1 MSDNL
6 DNLDNHH
13 NRTEQ
18 PAQHAQH
25 AERSKTLEANV
36 PDTQASNAPNANTS
50 ASMTLS
56 ATQKKYLPYVLAV
69 ALFMQILDATIL
81 NTSLPQMAQALGES
95 PLKMQW
101 AVISY
106 ALTLAI
112 FIPISGFL
120 ADKYGTR
127 RVFLSAIV
135 IFCMGSLLC
144 AASTTLDFLVASRVV
159 QGIGGAMMT
168 PVARLILVKSYPR
181 NQLLTV
187 MNFAV
192 IPALIAPLVG
202 PLLGGYLVQYAS
214 WHWIFLMNIPMGVFG
229 FMVAKKLVPAI
240 FEDTKRLDWTGFLL
254 FAAAACGLTLAV
266 EFGSRVG
273 QGSIGVMLVMAAS
286 ALLAGYVWHARRQV
300 APLFPLS
307 LFDIR
312 TFRIGIIGNLLT
324 RLGISA
330 VPFLL
335 PLLLQVVFEYSP
347 SQAGW
352 LLAPIAVGAIGVKP
366 FVSKLIQRYSYGTV
380 LVYNTSIL
388 GVLIILLAQFNDAS
402 QWLWFIP
409 LLTIMGACN
418 SLQFSAMNTITIG
431 DLQGMQTSS
440 GNSLM
445 AVNQQL
451 AISFGIA
458 FGAAMLTLLRERF
471 ALTDLV
477 AFQTTYWLLGIL
489 TLLSGLYFLRLKPED
504 GRGLY

>member
-1 MSDNL
+1 MV
-6 DNLDNHH
+6 
-13 NRTEQ
+13 
-18 PAQHAQH
+18 
-25 AERSKTLEANV
+25 TL
-36 PDTQASNAPNANTS
+36 T
-50 ASMTLS
+50 
-56 ATQKKYLPYVLAV
+56 ATQHKYLPYVLAV

-127 RVFLSAIV
+127 RVFLTAII
-135 IFCMGSLLC
+135 IFCIGSLLC
-144 AASTTLDFLVASRVV
+144 AASSNLDFLIGSRIV

-202 PLLGGYLVQYAS
+202 PLLGGYIVQYTS
-214 WHWIFLMNIPMGVFG
+214 WHWIFLINIPMGIFG
-229 FMVAKKLVPAI
+229 FIMGKKLVPAL
-240 FEDTKRLDWTGFLL
+240 FEDTKRLDWRGFAL
-254 FAAAACGLTLAV
+254 FAAAACGFTLAV
-266 EFGSRVG
+266 EFGSQTG
-273 QGSIGVMLVMAAS
+273 HGLYGL
-286 ALLAGYVWHARRQV
+286 LLALVATVMIGGYIWHAKRRS

-307 LFDIR
+307 LFNIR
-312 TFRIGIIGNLLT
+312 TFRIGITGNLFT

-366 FVSKLIQRYSYGTV
+366 FVSKLIKRYSYRKV
-380 LVYNTSIL
+380 LVYNTFLL
-388 GVLIILLAQFNDAS
+388 GILIIVLAQFSDSS
-402 QWLWFIP
+402 QWPWFIP
-409 LLTIMGACN
+409 VLTVMGACN
-418 SLQFSAMNTITIG
+418 SMQFSAMNTITIG
-431 DLQGMQTSS
+431 DLEGAQTSS

-458 FGAAMLTLLRERF
+458 FGAAMLNLLRDRLQLDI
-471 ALTDLV
+471 LT
-477 AFQTTYWLLGIL
+477 AFQTTYWVLGII
-489 TLLSGLYFLRLKPED
+489 TILSGLYFLRLKPED

>member
-1 MSDNL
+1 MSYGDVCMVTL
-6 DNLDNHH
+6 
-13 NRTEQ
+13 T
-18 PAQHAQH
+18 
-25 AERSKTLEANV
+25 KTQ
-36 PDTQASNAPNANTS
+36 D
-50 ASMTLS
+50 
-56 ATQKKYLPYVLAV
+56 KYLPYVLAV

-127 RVFLSAIV
+127 RVFLTAII
-135 IFCMGSLLC
+135 IFCIGSLLC
-144 AASTTLDFLVASRVV
+144 AASPTLNLLIGSRIV

-181 NQLLTV
+181 NKLLTV

-202 PLLGGYLVQYAS
+202 PLLGGYIVQYTS
-214 WHWIFLMNIPMGVFG
+214 WHWIFLINIPMGLFG
-229 FMVAKKLVPAI
+229 FIMGKKLVPAL
-240 FEDTKRLDWTGFLL
+240 FEDTQRLDWSGFLL

-266 EFGSRVG
+266 EFGSQTGRGLYGLILALIGAVLVG
-273 QGSIGVMLVMAAS
+273 AYI
-286 ALLAGYVWHARRQV
+286 WHAKRRP

-312 TFRIGIIGNLLT
+312 TFRIGIAGNLFT

-352 LLAPIAVGAIGVKP
+352 LLAPIAVGAMGIKP
-366 FVSKLIQRYSYGTV
+366 FVSKIIQRFSYRKV
-380 LVYNTSIL
+380 LVSNTFLL
-388 GVLIILLAQFNDAS
+388 GVLIIVLAQFNDPS
-402 QWLWFIP
+402 YWPWFIP
-409 LLTIMGACN
+409 ILVIMGSCN

-431 DLQGMQTSS
+431 DLEGQQISS

-451 AISFGIA
+451 ALSFGIA
-458 FGAAMLTLLRERF
+458 FGAAVLNLLRERLQMDTM
-471 ALTDLV
+471 A
-477 AFQTTYWLLGIL
+477 AFHTTYLILGII
-489 TLLSGLYFLRLKPED
+489 TILSGLYFLRLKPED

>member
-1 MSDNL
+1 MV
-6 DNLDNHH
+6 
-13 NRTEQ
+13 
-18 PAQHAQH
+18 
-25 AERSKTLEANV
+25 TLT
-36 PDTQASNAPNANTS
+36 PTQN
-50 ASMTLS
+50 
-56 ATQKKYLPYVLAV
+56 KYLPYVLAV

-127 RVFLSAIV
+127 RVFLYAII

-144 AASTTLDFLVASRVV
+144 AASPTLDFLIGSRII

-181 NQLLTV
+181 NKLLTV

-192 IPALIAPLVG
+192 IPALVAPLVG
-202 PLLGGYLVQYAS
+202 PVLGGYIVQYAS
-214 WHWIFLMNIPMGVFG
+214 WQWIFLINVPMGIFG
-229 FMVAKKLVPAI
+229 FIMGKKLVPAL
-240 FEDTKRLDWTGFLL
+240 FEDTRRLDWTGFLL
-254 FAAAACGLTLAV
+254 FAAAACGYTLAV
-266 EFGSRVG
+266 EFGSQTGRG
-273 QGSIGVMLVMAAS
+273 TYGLILAFISTALIGA
-286 ALLAGYVWHARRQV
+286 YVWHAKRHQ

-312 TFRIGIIGNLLT
+312 TFKIGITGNLFT

-335 PLLLQVVFEYSP
+335 PLLLQVVFKYSP

-352 LLAPIAVGAIGVKP
+352 LLAPIAVGAIGIKP
-366 FVSKLIQRYSYGTV
+366 WVSKIIQRFTYRKV
-380 LVYNTSIL
+380 LVVNTSLI
-388 GVLIILLAQFNDAS
+388 GILIIALAQFNDAAN
-402 QWLWFIP
+402 WIWFIP
-409 LLTIMGACN
+409 ILTVMGACN
-418 SLQFSAMNTITIG
+418 SMQFSAMNTITIG
-431 DLQGMQTSS
+431 DLEGTQTSS

-458 FGAAMLTLLRERF
+458 FGAAILNLLRER
-471 ALTDLV
+471 LELDILI
-477 AFQTTYWLLGIL
+477 AFQTTYWILGIL
-489 TLLSGLYFLRLKPED
+489 TILSGLYFLRLKPED

>member
-1 MSDNL
+1 MVTL
-6 DNLDNHH
+6 
-13 NRTEQ
+13 TE
-18 PAQHAQH
+18 
-25 AERSKTLEANV
+25 
-36 PDTQASNAPNANTS
+36 TQS
-50 ASMTLS
+50 
-56 ATQKKYLPYVLAV
+56 KYLPYVLAV

-135 IFCMGSLLC
+135 IFSIGSLLC
-144 AASTTLDFLVASRVV
+144 AAAPTLGFLVGSRIV

-202 PLLGGYLVQYAS
+202 PVLGGYIVEYTS
-214 WHWIFLMNIPMGVFG
+214 WHWIFLINIPMGLAG
-229 FMVAKKLVPAI
+229 FIIGKKLIPAL
-240 FEDTKRLDWTGFLL
+240 FEDTKRLDWLGFVL
-254 FAAAACGLTLAV
+254 FAAAACGFTLAV
-266 EFGSRVG
+266 EFGSQVG
-273 QGSIGVMLVMAAS
+273 RGVYGLILAVAAS
-286 ALLAGYVWHARRQV
+286 ILLGAYVAHAKRRS

-312 TFRIGIIGNLLT
+312 TFRIGITGNLFT

-347 SQAGW
+347 SKAGW
-352 LLAPIAVGAIGVKP
+352 LLAPIAIGAMGIKP
-366 FVSKLIQRYSYGTV
+366 WVSKIIQRYSYRIV
-380 LVYNTSIL
+380 LVYNTTLI
-388 GVLIILLAQFNDAS
+388 GILIILLAQFNDPS
-402 QWLWFIP
+402 NWLWFIP
-409 LLTIMGACN
+409 LLIVMGACN
-418 SLQFSAMNTITIG
+418 SMQFSAMNTITIG
-431 DLQGMQTSS
+431 DLEGTQTSS

-458 FGAAMLTLLRERF
+458 FGAAVLNLLREQF
-471 ALTDLV
+471 HLDTLT
-477 AFQTTYWLLGIL
+477 AFQTTYWILGSL
-489 TLLSGLYFLRLKPED
+489 TILSGLYYLRLKPED

>member
-1 MSDNL
+1 MVTS
-6 DNLDNHH
+6 
-13 NRTEQ
+13 RMV
-18 PAQHAQH
+18 
-25 AERSKTLEANV
+25 TLT
-36 PDTQASNAPNANTS
+36 PTQD
-50 ASMTLS
+50 
-56 ATQKKYLPYVLAV
+56 KYLPYILAV

-127 RVFLSAIV
+127 RVFLTAII
-135 IFCMGSLLC
+135 IFSIGSLLC
-144 AASTTLDFLVASRVV
+144 AASPTLDLLIASRVV

-181 NQLLTV
+181 NKLLTV

-192 IPALIAPLVG
+192 IPALVAPLVG
-202 PLLGGYLVQYAS
+202 PILGGYIVQYFS
-214 WHWIFLMNIPMGVFG
+214 WHWIFLINIPMGLLG
-229 FMVAKKLVPAI
+229 FIMGRKLVPSL
-240 FEDTKRLDWTGFLL
+240 FEDTQRLDWTGFLL
-254 FAAAACGLTLAV
+254 FAAAASGFTLAV
-266 EFGSRVG
+266 EFGSQSGRG
-273 QGSIGVMLVMAAS
+273 LYGLLLGILSATLIGI
-286 ALLAGYVWHARRQV
+286 YVWHARKKQG
-300 APLFPLS
+300 PLFPLT
-307 LFDIR
+307 LFNIR
-312 TFRIGIIGNLLT
+312 TFRIGIVGNLFT

-352 LLAPIAVGAIGVKP
+352 LLAPIAVGAIGIKP
-366 FVSKLIQRYSYGTV
+366 WVSKIIQRFSYRKV
-380 LVYNTSIL
+380 LVYNTGLL
-388 GVLIILLAQFNDAS
+388 GILIIVLAQFNDPS
-402 QWLWFIP
+402 HWMWFIP
-409 LLTIMGACN
+409 VLTVMGACN
-418 SLQFSAMNTITIG
+418 SMQFSAMNTLTIG
-431 DLQGMQTSS
+431 DLEGTETSS

-458 FGAAMLTLLRERF
+458 FGAAVLNLLRERIG
-471 ALTDLV
+471 LDMLL
-477 AFQTTYWLLGIL
+477 AFQSTYWILGGI
-489 TLLSGLYFLRLKPED
+489 TILSGLHFLRLKPED
-504 GRGLY
+504 GRGMY

>member
-1 MSDNL
+1 MV
-6 DNLDNHH
+6 
-13 NRTEQ
+13 
-18 PAQHAQH
+18 
-25 AERSKTLEANV
+25 TLT
-36 PDTQASNAPNANTS
+36 PTQE
-50 ASMTLS
+50 
-56 ATQKKYLPYVLAV
+56 KYLPYVLAV

-127 RVFLSAIV
+127 RIFLTAIV
-135 IFCMGSLLC
+135 IFSVGSLLC
-144 AASTTLDFLVASRVV
+144 AASPTLDFLIGSRVI

-181 NQLLTV
+181 NKLLTV

-192 IPALIAPLVG
+192 IPALVAPLVG
-202 PLLGGYLVQYAS
+202 PVLGGYIVQYAS
-214 WHWIFLMNIPMGVFG
+214 WHWIFLINIPMGVLG
-229 FMVAKKLVPAI
+229 FVMGKKLVPAL
-240 FEDTKRLDWTGFLL
+240 FEDTKRLDWLGFGL
-254 FAAAACGLTLAV
+254 FAAAACGFTLAV
-266 EFGSRVG
+266 EFGSQVG
-273 QGSIGVMLVMAAS
+273 RGVYGLLLAVAAS
-286 ALLAGYVWHARRQV
+286 VLLGAYLAHAKRRP

-312 TFRIGIIGNLLT
+312 TFRIGITGNLFT

-352 LLAPIAVGAIGVKP
+352 LLAPIAIGAIGIKP
-366 FVSKLIQRYSYGTV
+366 WVSKIIQRFSYRKV
-380 LVYNTSIL
+380 LVLNTLLIGL
-388 GVLIILLAQFNDAS
+388 LIIVLAQFDNPDN
-402 QWLWFIP
+402 WLWFIP
-409 LLTIMGACN
+409 LLIVMGACN
-418 SLQFSAMNTITIG
+418 SMQFSAMNTITIG
-431 DLQGMQTSS
+431 DLEGAQTSS

-451 AISFGIA
+451 AIGFGIA
-458 FGAAMLTLLRERF
+458 FGAAVLNLLRERF
-471 ALTDLV
+471 GLDTLA
-477 AFQTTYWLLGIL
+477 AFQTTYWILGIL
-489 TLLSGLYFLRLKPED
+489 TILSGLYFLRLKPED

>member
-1 MSDNL
+1 MVTL
-6 DNLDNHH
+6 
-13 NRTEQ
+13 T
-18 PAQHAQH
+18 
-25 AERSKTLEANV
+25 KTQ
-36 PDTQASNAPNANTS
+36 D
-50 ASMTLS
+50 
-56 ATQKKYLPYVLAV
+56 KYLPYVLAV

-127 RVFLSAIV
+127 RVFLTAII
-135 IFCMGSLLC
+135 IFCVGSLLC
-144 AASTTLDFLVASRVV
+144 AASPTLNLLIGSRIV

-181 NQLLTV
+181 NKLLTV

-202 PLLGGYLVQYAS
+202 PLLGGYIVQYAS
-214 WHWIFLMNIPMGVFG
+214 WHWIFLINIPMGVVG
-229 FMVAKKLVPAI
+229 FIMGKKLVPAL
-240 FEDTKRLDWTGFLL
+240 FEDTKRLDWSGFIL

-266 EFGSRVG
+266 EVGSQPG
-273 QGSIGVMLVMAAS
+273 HGLYGL
-286 ALLAGYVWHARRQV
+286 LLALAAVILIGGYIWHAKHRQ
-300 APLFPLS
+300 APLFPLG
-307 LFDIR
+307 LFSIR
-312 TFRIGIIGNLLT
+312 TFRIGITGNLFT

-352 LLAPIAVGAIGVKP
+352 LLAPIAVGAIGIKP
-366 FVSKLIQRYSYGTV
+366 FVSKLIQRYSYRKV
-380 LVYNTSIL
+380 LVYNTFLL
-388 GVLIILLAQFNDAS
+388 GALIIVLAQFNDPS
-402 QWLWFIP
+402 HWMWFIP
-409 LLTIMGACN
+409 ILALMGACN
-418 SLQFSAMNTITIG
+418 SMQFSAMNTITIG
-431 DLQGMQTSS
+431 DLQGTQTSS

-458 FGAAMLTLLRERF
+458 FGAALLNLLRERLQLDT
-471 ALTDLV
+471 LT
-477 AFQTTYWLLGIL
+477 AFQTTYWILGII
-489 TLLSGLYFLRLKPED
+489 TILSGLYFLRLKPED

>member
-1 MSDNL
+1 MNYDNNDANI
-6 DNLDNHH
+6 DNDKRGAN
-13 NRTEQ
+13 NNTGGTMV
-18 PAQHAQH
+18 
-25 AERSKTLEANV
+25 TL
-36 PDTQASNAPNANTS
+36 T
-50 ASMTLS
+50 
-56 ATQKKYLPYVLAV
+56 ATQNKYLPYVLAV

-127 RVFLSAIV
+127 RVFLSAII
-135 IFCMGSLLC
+135 IFCIGSLLC
-144 AASTTLDFLVASRVV
+144 AAATNLEFLIGARVI
-159 QGIGGAMMT
+159 QALGGAMMT

-214 WHWIFLMNIPMGVFG
+214 WHWIFLINIPMGIIG
-229 FMVAKKLVPAI
+229 FILGKKLVPAL
-240 FEDTKRLDWTGFLL
+240 FEDTQRLDWSGFIL
-254 FAAAACGLTLAV
+254 FAAAACGFTLAV
-266 EFGSRVG
+266 EFGAQPGRG
-273 QGSIGVMLVMAAS
+273 LYGV
-286 ALLAGYVWHARRQV
+286 LLAATAFILLIAYVWHAKRRQ

-307 LFDIR
+307 LFGIR
-312 TFRIGIIGNLLT
+312 TFRIGIVGNLFT

-335 PLLLQVVFEYSP
+335 PLLLQVVFEFTP

-366 FVSKLIQRYSYGTV
+366 FVSKIIQRYSYRKV
-380 LVYNTSIL
+380 LTYNTSLL
-388 GVLIILLAQFNDAS
+388 GILIILLAQFNDPAH
-402 QWLWFIP
+402 WPWFIP
-409 LLTIMGACN
+409 VLTLMGACN
-418 SLQFSAMNTITIG
+418 SMQFSAMNTITIG
-431 DLQGMQTSS
+431 DLQGTQTSS

-458 FGAAMLTLLRERF
+458 FGAAMLNVMRERF
-471 ALTDLV
+471 HIDTLT
-477 AFQTTYWLLGIL
+477 AFHITYWLLGIL
-489 TLLSGLYFLRLKPED
+489 TILSGLHFLRLKPED
-504 GRGLY
+504 GQGLY

>member
-1 MSDNL
+1 MYGDN
-6 DNLDNHH
+6 DMV
-13 NRTEQ
+13 
-18 PAQHAQH
+18 
-25 AERSKTLEANV
+25 TLT
-36 PDTQASNAPNANTS
+36 PTQD
-50 ASMTLS
+50 
-56 ATQKKYLPYVLAV
+56 KYLPYVLAV

-81 NTSLPQMAQALGES
+81 NTSLPQMAEALGES

-127 RVFLSAIV
+127 KVFLSAII
-135 IFCMGSLLC
+135 IFSIGSLLC
-144 AASTTLDFLVASRVV
+144 AASPTLDLLVGSRIV

-181 NQLLTV
+181 NKLLTV

-202 PLLGGYLVQYAS
+202 PVLGGYIVQYFS
-214 WHWIFLMNIPMGVFG
+214 WHWIFLINIPMGVLG
-229 FMVAKKLVPAI
+229 FIMGRKLVPAL
-240 FEDTKRLDWTGFLL
+240 FEDAKRLDWSGFAL
-254 FAAAACGLTLAV
+254 FAAAACGFTLAV
-266 EFGSRVG
+266 EFGSQSGR
-273 QGSIGVMLVMAAS
+273 GVYGL
-286 ALLAGYVWHARRQV
+286 LLAIVAIVLLAAYVWHAKRRQ

-307 LFDIR
+307 LFSIR
-312 TFRIGIIGNLLT
+312 TFRIGITGNLFT

-352 LLAPIAVGAIGVKP
+352 LLAPIAIGAMGIKP
-366 FVSKLIQRYSYGTV
+366 WVSKIIQRYSYRTV
-380 LVYNTSIL
+380 LVYNTSFL
-388 GVLIILLAQFNDAS
+388 GILIILLAQFNDPS
-402 QWLWFIP
+402 YWIWYIP
-409 LLTIMGACN
+409 VLIIMGACN
-418 SLQFSAMNTITIG
+418 SMQFSAMNTLTIG
-431 DLQGMQTSS
+431 DLEGTETSS

-451 AISFGIA
+451 AIGFGIA
-458 FGAAMLTLLRERF
+458 FGAAVLNLLRERMDF
-471 ALTDLV
+471 DMLI
-477 AFQTTYWLLGIL
+477 AFQTTYWVLGIL
-489 TLLSGLYFLRLKPED
+489 TILSGLYFLRLKPED

>member
-1 MSDNL
+1 MV
-6 DNLDNHH
+6 
-13 NRTEQ
+13 
-18 PAQHAQH
+18 
-25 AERSKTLEANV
+25 TLT
-36 PDTQASNAPNANTS
+36 PTQE
-50 ASMTLS
+50 
-56 ATQKKYLPYVLAV
+56 KYLPYVLAV

-127 RVFLSAIV
+127 RIFLSAII
-135 IFCMGSLLC
+135 IFCIGSLLC
-144 AASTTLDFLVASRVV
+144 AASPTLDVLIGSRIV

-181 NQLLTV
+181 NKLLTV

-192 IPALIAPLVG
+192 IPALVAPLVG
-202 PLLGGYLVQYAS
+202 PLLGGYIVQYAS
-214 WHWIFLMNIPMGVFG
+214 WHWIFLINIPMGMVG
-229 FMVAKKLVPAI
+229 FVLAKKLVPAL
-240 FEDTKRLDWTGFLL
+240 FEDTKRLDWKGFLL
-254 FAAAACGLTLAV
+254 FAAAACGFTLAV
-266 EFGSRVG
+266 EFGSQADRGLYGLLMALV
-273 QGSIGVMLVMAAS
+273 STLLIGA
-286 ALLAGYVWHARRQV
+286 YIWHAKRKES
-300 APLFPLS
+300 PIFPLS
-307 LFDIR
+307 LFSIR
-312 TFRIGIIGNLLT
+312 TFRIGITGNLFT

-352 LLAPIAVGAIGVKP
+352 LLAPIAVGAIGIKP
-366 FVSKLIQRYSYGTV
+366 WVSKIIQRYSYRTV
-380 LVYNTSIL
+380 LVYNTFL
-388 GVLIILLAQFNDAS
+388 MGTLIIILAQFSDSS
-402 QWLWFIP
+402 QWPWFIP
-409 LLTIMGACN
+409 VLTLMGASN
-418 SLQFSAMNTITIG
+418 SMQFSAMNTITIG
-431 DLQGMQTSS
+431 DLQGAQTSS

-458 FGAAMLTLLRERF
+458 FGAAVLNLLRER
-471 ALTDLV
+471 LELDILM
-477 AFQTTYWLLGIL
+477 AFQTTYWVLGIL
-489 TLLSGLYFLRLKPED
+489 TILSGLYFLRLKFED

>member
-1 MSDNL
+1 MSDTTKNT
-6 DNLDNHH
+6 N
-13 NRTEQ
+13 T
-18 PAQHAQH
+18 HAPQVLLTPIQ
-25 AERSKTLEANV
+25 R
-36 PDTQASNAPNANTS
+36 
-50 ASMTLS
+50 
-56 ATQKKYLPYVLAV
+56 KYLPYVLAV

-81 NTSLPQMAQALGES
+81 NTSLPQMALALGES
-95 PLKMQW
+95 PLQMQW
-101 AVISY
+101 AVIGY
-106 ALTLAI
+106 ALTLAM

-127 RVFLSAIV
+127 RVFLSAII
-135 IFCMGSLLC
+135 IFCIGSLLC
-144 AASTTLDFLVASRVV
+144 AASTTLDFLIGSRVI

-214 WHWIFLMNIPMGVFG
+214 WHWIFLINIPMGIFG
-229 FMVAKKLVPAI
+229 FIVAKKLVPAI

-254 FAAAACGLTLAV
+254 FAAAACSFSLAV
-266 EFGSRVG
+266 ELGSQVGRGSFGVLLA
-273 QGSIGVMLVMAAS
+273 VLAS
-286 ALLAGYVWHARRQV
+286 ALLAGYVWHAKRCT

-312 TFRIGIIGNLLT
+312 TFRIGITGNLLT
-324 RLGISA
+324 RFGISA

-335 PLLLQVVFEYSP
+335 PLLLQVVFAYSP

-352 LLAPIAVGAIGVKP
+352 LLAPIAVGAIGIKP
-366 FVSKLIQRYSYGTV
+366 FVSKIIQRYSYRNVLFYNTV
-380 LVYNTSIL
+380 LL
-388 GVLIILLAQFNDAS
+388 GALIIMLAQFNNAS
-402 QWLWFIP
+402 QWAWFIP
-409 LLTIMGACN
+409 ILTIMGACN
-418 SLQFSAMNTITIG
+418 SMQFSAMNTITIG
-431 DLQGMQTSS
+431 DLQGTQTSS

-451 AISFGIA
+451 AMSFGIA
-458 FGAAMLTLLRERF
+458 FGAALLTLLRERLQLDI
-471 ALTDLV
+471 LTV
-477 AFQTTYWLLGIL
+477 FQTTYWILGLL
-489 TLLSGLYFLRLKPED
+489 TVLSGLYFLRLKPED